1 MLEAPKVTFN
11 ALSVIMSYCRD
22 EVSIHT
28 HSILDIVHVHINPE
42 TFMDSFILFFDY
54 RKERF

>member
-1 MLEAPKVTFN
+1 MTFN